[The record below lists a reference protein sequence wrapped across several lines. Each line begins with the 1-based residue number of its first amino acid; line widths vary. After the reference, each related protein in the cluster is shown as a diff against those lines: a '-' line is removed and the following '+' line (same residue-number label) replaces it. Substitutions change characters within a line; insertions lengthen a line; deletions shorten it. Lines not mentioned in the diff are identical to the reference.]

1 MNIKYG
7 LVLIIMIVALIS
19 VSGVS
24 ASDNQTDDEIVRDI
38 NVTFE
43 EQMWQENLSDIEVE
57 LPENATGDFSIKV
70 NDEIIY
76 NQSITEKSFKVPIK
90 LPKPKYELYIAI
102 YPPVDYKLYKVN
114 AFYNGIDLNLN
125 KDLKVMRPSP
135 DHNMLFFPNEILQND
150 PYHSLIV
157 FPRSAD
163 GDVEFYID
171 DRLFNRTKARPVF
184 YWQNNPFKNLDLGN
198 HTFKVVY
205 YGDSYYH
212 PFNKTFNFTVT
223 NVIIDI
229 PNPINIG
236 HDDCVSVRTLKNV
249 AGNVKVY
256 LDNVLIANSK
266 TDEGDFI
273 LSLENYIKHSNK
285 EIKVVF
291 TSKNFS
297 RTKIQSANMTYDF
310 DVWPE
315 TLYYGFDKIIEVTL
329 PDTLNNKLLKVMI
342 DGVECKFKRSTTMNN
357 IIEIDVSRLGSGNHS
372 MFISYP
378 GDGKFYPLNRTH
390 NFTIEY
396 HISLPDM
403 FAYKS
408 SAKAYIKL
416 PGDAKGNLEIYVDGK
431 LFSSSKVNKGYAEV
445 AMGLI
450 DVGIHNVVAKYSG
463 DDYNVSSSEWRVY
476 VSPKVDFNYRFT
488 AGENEYITVEVPKN
502 HSGYVIFNI
511 DEREHKVSIKNG
523 VARYSLKNLNVGEHD
538 IYVDYYGDD
547 GYDDL
552 SNWFMVDVKKPKV
565 RFLTA
570 EASFDGVNVKV
581 KFLTAKGK
589 ILANKKVKIS
599 FNGKTYAVK
608 TNKKGIAILK
618 KSLKLKKSKYSL
630 KVNYM
635 GYKITK
641 KLKVKKLSLKTKVG
655 KKKLTVLVKVSKKTK
670 NQVVKVKV
678 NSKTFKIK
686 TNRKGIAKLAVKKAK
701 KMNVRA
707 IYKGS
712 SVSEKIEA

>member
-102 YPPVDYKLYKVN
+102 YPPIDYKLYKIN

-135 DHNMLFFPNEILQND
+135 DYNMLHFPKEILQND

-157 FPRSAD
+157 FPRSAN

-171 DRLFNRTKARPVF
+171 GRLFNRTKARPVI
-184 YWQNNPFKNLDLGN
+184 YWQNNPFKNLNLGD

-205 YGDSYYH
+205 HGDSYYH
-212 PFNKTFNFTVT
+212 PFNRTFNFTVT

-315 TLYYGFDKIIEVTL
+315 TLYYGFDKIVEITL

-342 DGVECKFKRSTTMNN
+342 DGVECKFKRSTTVNN
-357 IIEIDVSRLGSGNHS
+357 IVEIDVSRLGSGNH
-372 MFISYP
+372 
-378 GDGKFYPLNRTH
+378 
-390 NFTIEY
+390 
-396 HISLPDM
+396 
-403 FAYKS
+403 
-408 SAKAYIKL
+408 
-416 PGDAKGNLEIYVDGK
+416 
-431 LFSSSKVNKGYAEV
+431 
-445 AMGLI
+445 
-450 DVGIHNVVAKYSG
+450 
-463 DDYNVSSSEWRVY
+463 
-476 VSPKVDFNYRFT
+476 
-488 AGENEYITVEVPKN
+488 
-502 HSGYVIFNI
+502 
-511 DEREHKVSIKNG
+511 
-523 VARYSLKNLNVGEHD
+523 
-538 IYVDYYGDD
+538 
-547 GYDDL
+547 
-552 SNWFMVDVKKPKV
+552 
-565 RFLTA
+565 
-570 EASFDGVNVKV
+570 
-581 KFLTAKGK
+581 
-589 ILANKKVKIS
+589 
-599 FNGKTYAVK
+599 
-608 TNKKGIAILK
+608 
-618 KSLKLKKSKYSL
+618 
-630 KVNYM
+630 
-635 GYKITK
+635 
-641 KLKVKKLSLKTKVG
+641 
-655 KKKLTVLVKVSKKTK
+655 
-670 NQVVKVKV
+670 
-678 NSKTFKIK
+678 
-686 TNRKGIAKLAVKKAK
+686 
-701 KMNVRA
+701 
-707 IYKGS
+707 
-712 SVSEKIEA
+712 